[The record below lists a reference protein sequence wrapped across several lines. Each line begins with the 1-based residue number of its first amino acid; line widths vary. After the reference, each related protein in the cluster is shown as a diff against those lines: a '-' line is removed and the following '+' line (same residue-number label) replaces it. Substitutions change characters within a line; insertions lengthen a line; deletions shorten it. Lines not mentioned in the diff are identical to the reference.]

1 MGGFIADFVTAYPD
15 STDEARQYVMDYFPL
30 GFLPALHKLGH
41 DFTICD
47 RWFSSLPG
55 PTWPNRFFALSG
67 TASGRVDMPGD
78 GTYHLDVPG
87 YFHQK
92 QPTIF
97 DRLNEKGIHWKTYFH
112 DIPQSWV
119 LRRPRLP
126 HNVARYF
133 YFDEFFDDARGEAD
147 DFPKFC
153 YIEPDFLGFQQ
164 NDDHPPHDVMKGEK
178 LVADVYN
185 ALRGN
190 AELWHS
196 TLLVIF
202 FDEHGGFYDHVY
214 PPAAVPPDPP
224 QQQKNRLLSEM
235 LVRLNP
241 WHKPEETYSF
251 DQLGLR
257 VPAILVSPWVA
268 RGVAKIGGQSPVFDH
283 TSLLKYLTEKWDL
296 GPLGLRT
303 PQATSIGVLISD
315 TIRPDEDTIPQIVMP
330 ALQPVDPE
338 LEDAAFGITEHDKGL
353 LKLATFLKTALWF
366 EPKATVA
373 EVTVET
379 VPRFVVLFSLLFH
392 GMAFV
397 LMWFIRR
404 ITSLAFGSDRRP
416 RASFGEPDKIHTD
429 TVSPR
434 NDIAWFTMQ
443 RKQQALSTIAK
454 EIKFGGTRGDH
465 AVRTL
470 AAITGRPMHKEARS
484 GAREWLAAHGQR

>member
-1 MGGFIADFVTAYPD
+1 
-15 STDEARQYVMDYFPL
+15 
-30 GFLPALHKLGH
+30 
-41 DFTICD
+41 
-47 RWFSSLPG
+47 
-55 PTWPNRFFALSG
+55 
-67 TASGRVDMPGD
+67 
-78 GTYHLDVPG
+78 
-87 YFHQK
+87 
-92 QPTIF
+92 
-97 DRLNEKGIHWKTYFH
+97 
-112 DIPQSWV
+112 
-119 LRRPRLP
+119 
-126 HNVARYF
+126 
-133 YFDEFFDDARGEAD
+133 
-147 DFPKFC
+147 
-153 YIEPDFLGFQQ
+153 
-164 NDDHPPHDVMKGEK
+164 
-178 LVADVYN
+178 
-185 ALRGN
+185 
-190 AELWHS
+190 
-196 TLLVIF
+196 
-202 FDEHGGFYDHVY
+202 
-214 PPAAVPPDPP
+214 
-224 QQQKNRLLSEM
+224 M